1 MALDQTKQESK
12 QRPCLTNS
20 GQQSK
25 RDPNLAPMSFWRF
38 PPKVPQQCPSSCH
51 TYRGCGEGGQ
61 QWYVSDQNICEIWLF
76 CPKYCKKEV
85 NIDRI
90 QFWPGKLCFLF
101 TKSKFIYSRSQP
113 YGIYCFF
120 PLCDILKMKLSHTH
134 THLHTGLDTPWVP
147 PGTSLHSYEGSPHSY
162 PLSFRNGKWFWSTP

>member
-61 QWYVSDQNICEIWLF
+61 QWYVSDQNICETLLF

-113 YGIYCFF
+113 YGIYCLF
-120 PLCDILKMKLSHTH
+120 PEEVIFWKRQMVLVNSVNWVQPKLCPVADDDY
-134 THLHTGLDTPWVP
+134 G
-147 PGTSLHSYEGSPHSY
+147 
-162 PLSFRNGKWFWSTP
+162 RQ